1 MKKSGKIGAVKLS
14 DIAVRTGVSQSTVSR
29 VLNNQPGI
37 SEATRDT
44 VLFTLREL
52 GYKAE
57 AFDTLNPESDGR
69 MRIDVVICPLSEQKN
84 PMGMGYYTTI
94 IDGIRSRIDAGV
106 VNLRLNIATESSSE
120 LQFRRDAAGVL
131 LVGNPSSKLM
141 RQLHEFGIPFVILSN
156 NPPDS
161 GEDLVTTDKFT
172 ESLRVCNFL
181 YKRGIRRIG
190 LIVPGIDVIYSEGFR
205 CGAARHG
212 VVLREEDIQLVP
224 DTELGS
230 YIAPVHAMLKKGS
243 LPEALVFASYDAAN
257 LCEEMLKLK
266 GVRVPEDILLVAFT
280 DFERAGYERY
290 ISIHFD
296 TSEMSRLAMERLLHK
311 IAEPDRPGYRIVVPM
326 RIQDIQSGEREIQP
340 EKECGE

>member
-1 MKKSGKIGAVKLS
+1 MRKSGKNSAVKLS

-44 VLFTLREL
+44 VLSTLREL

-57 AFDTLNPESDGR
+57 AFDALNPESDGR

-84 PMGMGYYTTI
+84 PMGMGYYATI
-94 IDGIRSRIDAGV
+94 IDGIRSRIDAGE
-106 VNLRLNIATESSSE
+106 VNLRLNIATAVSSE
-120 LQFRRDAAGVL
+120 PPFRRDAAGVL
-131 LVGNPSSKLM
+131 LVGLPAEEIM
-141 RQLHEFGIPFVILSN
+141 RRLRELCIPFVILSN

-161 GEDLVTTDKFT
+161 GDDLVTTDKFT

-181 YKRGIRRIG
+181 FERGIRRIG

-212 VVLREEDIQLVP
+212 VVLREEDIRLVP

-230 YIAPVHAMLKKGS
+230 YIAPVHAMLEKGS

-266 GVRVPEDILLVAFT
+266 GMRVPEDILLVAFT

-290 ISIHFD
+290 VSIHFD
-296 TSEMSRLAMERLLHK
+296 TPEMSRLAIERLLHK
-311 IAEPDRPGYRIVVPM
+311 IAEPDRAGYRIVVPM
-326 RIQDIQSGEREIQP
+326 RLQNIQARKIKVQP
-340 EKECGE
+340 EKE